1 MSRKTMI
8 ALASMFALVLST
20 GFTFAQNK
28 PLPLPVPMKKV
39 PPKLPVPVDPM
50 QPAPAPLPAPQS
62 PRLGVKGFV
71 AQNGGLK
78 LTEVLPNFPAQDIG
92 LEAGDTILTM
102 DGSLIQSPT
111 DVNTLLDQVIKTKNG
126 KLEMVVQNG
135 KDGKF
140 FGVSANLVTQQFFS
154 TQFGNGKNQGIAPQ
168 GRVKAMNVKITP
180 IKK

>member
-1 MSRKTMI
+1 
-8 ALASMFALVLST
+8 MFALVATT
-20 GFTFAQNK
+20 GFTFAQPQPNTK
-28 PLPLPVPMKKV
+28 FVPSPHLKQ
-39 PPKLPVPVDPM
+39 KLLLPVDPM
-50 QPAPAPLPAPQS
+50 QPPVPAPLPAPVQPG

-180 IKK
+180 IQK